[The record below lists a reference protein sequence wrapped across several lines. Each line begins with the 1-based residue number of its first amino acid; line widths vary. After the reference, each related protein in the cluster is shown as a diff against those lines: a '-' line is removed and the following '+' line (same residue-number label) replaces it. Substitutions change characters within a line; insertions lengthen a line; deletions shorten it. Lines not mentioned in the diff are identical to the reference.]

1 VTPEQETP
9 LSNPSHR
16 FLIAAAVSLSLSLGA
31 CGGPKSVVLPD
42 DLNPQ
47 TMTGSREAR
56 TELQEAVQALSEE
69 ERGLLLGYVMRRE
82 LGKSGLGGLVGS
94 APVVPESG
102 VTVGKAIDLQRAW
115 VAEREI
121 REAQEKAMVKAA
133 AGARESQMAVLRDA
147 VFVNVAAKKTLPQ
160 NFEARRYSDEVHFE
174 VGFGNQT
181 GKPVAGV
188 KGTLVFSDL
197 FGDEFKRVNISYD
210 DGIGIDAVAL
220 WKGYV
225 DLNQFNA
232 GDKKLA
238 ATDLDKM
245 HVVWEPK
252 AVVFAD
258 KATAPLTAD
267 ALPKQLP

>member
-1 VTPEQETP
+1 M
-9 LSNPSHR
+9 LNPTSFR
-16 FLIAAAVSLSLSLGA
+16 SLAIGLLLLGA

-42 DLNPQ
+42 DINPQ
-47 TMTGSREAR
+47 TMTGTA
-56 TELQEAVQALSEE
+56 ELQEAVKSLSEE

-94 APVVPESG
+94 APVPEKG
-102 VTVGKAIDLQRAW
+102 ITVGKAIDLQRAW
-115 VAEREI
+115 VAEKET
-121 REAQEKAMVKAA
+121 REAQEKAMVEEAA
-133 AGARESQMAVLRDA
+133 KARESQMAVLRDA
-147 VFVNVAAKKTLPQ
+147 VFVNVAAKKTLFQ
-160 NFEARRYSDEVHFE
+160 SFEARRYSDEVHFE
-174 VGFGNQT
+174 VGFVNRT

-197 FGDEFKRVNISYD
+197 FGDEFKRLNISYD
-210 DGIGIDAVAL
+210 DGIGIDSVAI

-238 ATDLDKM
+238 STDLDKM
-245 HVVWEPK
+245 QIVWEPE

-258 KATAPLTAD
+258 KNTPPLTASNP
-267 ALPKQLP
+267 LSK